1 MDKNIYLFL
10 LFLLKKDES
19 FQDNPVFRG
28 TTVHN
33 IGPRAKILCLLE
45 PMVRKIV
52 CRAPQHEG
60 EIENIQLCGVY

>member
-19 FQDNPVFRG
+19 FQDKLVFRSI
-28 TTVHN
+28 TVDI

-45 PMVRKIV
+45 LMVKN
-52 CRAPQHEG
+52 
-60 EIENIQLCGVY
+60 IE